1 MKWSSGDITVYQ
13 QSKEFVDTA
22 IIPLLPVSFGSH
34 IRTSASMGD
43 YVTLIGEETERQLH
57 GRLFLLPPF
66 TYLMEEDSE
75 TLLLRLHSW
84 VKELKDEG
92 LRHVYFL
99 TSDPEWKKREQELGE
114 TLLWMPVIPMET
126 MDADYQ
132 EEIVK
137 EQVKQLFQVI
147 LHKWQES

>member
-22 IIPLLPVSFGSH
+22 IIPLLPLSFGAS
-34 IRTSASMGD
+34 IRTSASMAD
-43 YVTLIGEETERQLH
+43 YATLIGEETERQLH

-75 TLLLRLHSW
+75 TLMFRLHSW

-99 TSDPEWKKREQELGE
+99 TSDPGWKKREQELGE

-126 MDADYQ
+126 MDADYR

>member
-1 MKWSSGDITVYQ
+1 MKWSSGNITVYQ

-22 IIPLLPVSFGSH
+22 IIPLLPLSFGSSM
-34 IRTSASMGD
+34 RTSASMAD
-43 YVTLIGEETERQLH
+43 YSTLIGEETERQLH

-75 TLLLRLHSW
+75 TLMLRLHSW
-84 VKELKDEG
+84 VKELKAEG

-99 TSDPEWKKREQELGE
+99 TSDSQWKKREQELGE
-114 TLLWMPVIPMET
+114 TLLWLPVIPMET
-126 MDADYQ
+126 MDEDYR